1 MSYKHVEAPNE
12 ELKEEIKKENKLF
25 RRSHVFTH
33 VKNDLYEDTVK
44 AVVPGPFVVDDSCF
58 CPMSEAIKQL
68 GRINDPS
75 SGQLVEVYDFP
86 NGKDNGKQ
94 LPVTRRRDFHD
105 IAEYSQEI
113 KNETSKM
120 NKEILKGQI
129 EKAEKEAFKKELEAI
144 SVSSKGSETTGE

>member
-1 MSYKHVEAPNE
+1 M
-12 ELKEEIKKENKLF
+12 ENTFF

-33 VKNDLYEDTVK
+33 VKNELYEDTVK
-44 AVVPGPFVVDDSCF
+44 SVKPGPFVVDDSCF

-75 SGQLVEVYDFP
+75 SGQLAEVYDFP
-86 NGKDNGKQ
+86 NGKDNGKE

-120 NKEILKGQI
+120 NKEILKGQV
-129 EKAEKEAFKKELEAI
+129 EKAEREALKKELESVA
-144 SVSSKGSETTGE
+144 VSSKGSESSGE